1 MMDDIN
7 RIRIDRCKSILNYLF
22 WKQSGTAKSHTIV
35 DLLFYLLHENH
46 QQLCSFRSPIPFY
59 SIQPKME
66 KKKRQLRYDC
76 GLVETG
82 MRAQY
87 GQKILRAKPSDTLLL
102 VLVSSPWQWIG
113 YE

>member
-1 MMDDIN
+1 VEPQKAT
-7 RIRIDRCKSILNYLF
+7 R
-22 WKQSGTAKSHTIV
+22 
-35 DLLFYLLHENH
+35 LLIFFFIFFTKYITNNSALSEA
-46 QQLCSFRSPIPFY
+46 PIPFY

-102 VLVSSPWQWIG
+102 VLVSSP
-113 YE
+113 